1 MNKKH
6 GIVVVGSTNVD
17 LVARVAHLPLPGETV
32 GNTDY
37 TTTYGGKGAN
47 QAIAAARAGGDVVFV
62 TNLGDD
68 SYGSALIPYFRD
80 NAISSE
86 FLFVEQNTPT
96 GVAIILVADSGENC
110 IAVAPGA
117 NQMLAND
124 KIERIHA
131 AIEQAEY
138 LLLQM
143 EIPYTSVASLI
154 DYAYRAGTRI
164 VLNPAP
170 AMPLDPELLR
180 KISLLILNETE
191 AETISGLRLAEH
203 DPAILAEQ
211 LHRMGPE
218 TIILTLG
225 ASGAYI
231 CSSTIRRSVQ
241 AFRVKAVD
249 TTAAGD
255 TFCGALTAQLTR
267 THDLLDAVKYA
278 TAAAALAVT
287 KLGAQPSIPD
297 RQAVEQFLE
306 THCAPILEMIKKTGI

>member
-1 MNKKH
+1 MNEKR
-6 GIVVVGSTNVD
+6 GIIVVGSTNVD

-32 GNTDY
+32 GNADY
-37 TTTYGGKGAN
+37 TTAYGGKGAN

-68 SYGSALIPYFRD
+68 SYGSELIPYFRD
-80 NAISSE
+80 NAINSE
-86 FLFVEQNTPT
+86 YLFVEKNTPT

-110 IAVAPGA
+110 IAIAPGA
-117 NQMLAND
+117 NRMLVNG

-143 EIPYTSVASLI
+143 EIPYASVASLI
-154 DYAYRAGTRI
+154 DYAYRTGTQV

-170 AMPLDPELLR
+170 AMPLEPDLLR

-191 AETISGLRLAEH
+191 AEIISGLRLADH
-203 DPAILAEQ
+203 DPAILAE
-211 LHRMGPE
+211 RIRDMGPE

-231 CSSTIRRSVQ
+231 CSPAIRQSIQ
-241 AFRVKAVD
+241 AFQVKTVD

-255 TFCGALTAQLTR
+255 TFCGALAAQLTR
-267 THDLLDAVKYA
+267 THDLLDAVQYA
-278 TAAAALAVT
+278 TAAAALTVT

-297 RQAVEQFLE
+297 RPAVEKFLE
-306 THCAPILEMIKKTGI
+306 THCAPVLETI

>member
-1 MNKKH
+1 MNEKR
-6 GIVVVGSTNVD
+6 GIIVVGSTNVD

-32 GNTDY
+32 GNADY
-37 TTTYGGKGAN
+37 TTAYGGKGAN

-68 SYGSALIPYFRD
+68 SYGSELIPYFRD
-80 NAISSE
+80 NAINSE
-86 FLFVEQNTPT
+86 YLFVEKNTPT

-117 NQMLAND
+117 NRMLVNG

-143 EIPYTSVASLI
+143 EIPYASVASLI
-154 DYAYRAGTRI
+154 DYAYRTGTQV

-170 AMPLDPELLR
+170 AMPLEPDLLR

-191 AETISGLRLAEH
+191 AEIISGLRLADH
-203 DPAILAEQ
+203 DPAILAE
-211 LHRMGPE
+211 RIRDMGPE

-231 CSSTIRRSVQ
+231 CSPGDT
-241 AFRVKAVD
+241 AVD
-249 TTAAGD
+249 PGVPGEDRRYDCGRGYLLRGSGGPAHPNTRSPGCRAICHGRCGVDRNQTRSTAFDPRSSG
-255 TFCGALTAQLTR
+255 GR
-267 THDLLDAVKYA
+267 EV
-278 TAAAALAVT
+278 
-287 KLGAQPSIPD
+287 P
-297 RQAVEQFLE
+297 
-306 THCAPILEMIKKTGI
+306 